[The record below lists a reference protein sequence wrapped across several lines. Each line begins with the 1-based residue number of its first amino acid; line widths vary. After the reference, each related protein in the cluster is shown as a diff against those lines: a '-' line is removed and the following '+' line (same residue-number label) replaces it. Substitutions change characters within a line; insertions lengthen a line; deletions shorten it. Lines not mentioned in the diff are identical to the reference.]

1 MEPPPPEEAQPEEA
15 QPEEA
20 QPLAQP
26 EEAQPEGAQPPAQ
39 PPPASESNRL
49 QRPALGLERARGQR
63 TSAPFPSWKRPVLAL
78 ALLLALIGFLG
89 AAPLRWVDPSLAI
102 AVSISRIGAGGQQ
115 ASGDLVPLGSDP
127 WGQAYSAAGADPH
140 DPLALP
146 SAGEVYRS
154 YGPDGKAAS
163 GDEVVLDSAF
173 TIRYRIGELGLAGG
187 IASLLDLCYLF
198 ALLLVYL
205 AFVGSEG
212 PEPGSL
218 GRDLFHAARR
228 AYPPAFVL
236 GILAW
241 VWLEDAG
248 LSPLVMAYGQLEHLV
263 LVPRPLAIGCSVYA
277 LFFAA
282 ELLHR
287 LWLGKREA
295 A

>member
-1 MEPPPPEEAQPEEA
+1 MEAPPPQ
-15 QPEEA
+15 
-20 QPLAQP
+20 
-26 EEAQPEGAQPPAQ
+26 GAEPPAQ
-39 PPPASESNRL
+39 DPPAPTASGRL
-49 QRPALGLERARGQR
+49 QRPALGLERARDRQA
-63 TSAPFPSWKRPVLAL
+63 SAPFPSWKRPVLAL
-78 ALLLALIGFLG
+78 ALALALIGFLG
-89 AAPLRWVDPSLAI
+89 AAPLRWLDPSLAI

-127 WGQAYSAAGADPH
+127 WGQAYATSSADPS

-146 SAGEVYRS
+146 SASEVYRS

-173 TIRYRIGELGLAGG
+173 AVRYRIGELGLAGWL
-187 IASLLDLCYLF
+187 ASLLDLSYLF

-205 AFVGSEG
+205 AMVGSQA
-212 PEPGSL
+212 PKSDSL
-218 GRDLFHAARR
+218 GRKLFQAARR

-236 GILAW
+236 GVLAW

-263 LVPRPLAIGCSVYA
+263 LVPRPIAIGCSVYA